1 MALTR
6 KASDSTIE
14 LQAEALRLI
23 DFDVLR
29 DELRRLGT
37 ELHAAGLPSGGLDLI
52 GLFADIMTDEEIDEM
67 VSVIYADRERAM
79 PREVDTTGWVA

>member
-1 MALTR
+1 MARTHVT
-6 KASDSTIE
+6 SDGTME
-14 LQAEALRLI
+14 LQAETLRLI

-37 ELHAAGLPSGGLDLI
+37 ELQVAGLPSGGLGLI
-52 GLFADIMTDEEIDEM
+52 GLLGDIMTDGEIDEM
-67 VSVIYADRERAM
+67 VSAIYADRERSM